1 MGAFRDFF
9 TGLFGKIKEIPDK
22 ISELI
27 VKMDFI
33 VVFLGDIKEGITD
46 FFDRVKGIAFE
57 GRKLNR
63 LYPLQWC
70 KTVACLDGH
79 WSKMPEDLR
88 SDPELKELYDTK
100 REELKAEGMDTAA
113 SLAGGLVGKGVQW
126 GVNAITTAA
135 LENIQPVIDD
145 FFEGYKGDP
154 NDKVIVDKLAASG
167 EFGLNAVVGFM
178 LGHFLS
184 PVISTSLAPA
194 WEGMGQVAWKALP
207 VKLADPGT
215 LIRLK
220 YRGLISDEVFREQL
234 KKQGVGDE
242 VRKLYEDG
250 YLYYPSPA
258 ELVNWQ
264 AKEVFEPAMITK
276 YGLDAELGGLERD
289 AFYKAGMNDE
299 QITNF
304 WRAHWEHPAWT
315 AIVEMLHRGQMTEA
329 DVRDWFRLVEIP
341 PFWRDK
347 MINVSWAVPT
357 RVDVRRFWDMRTIT
371 EARLREIYEHR
382 GYHGKDLDDYVLW
395 TKVYTEFPSLMARYK
410 NGWVTTGEVESE
422 LVRLG
427 MPADRAKT
435 MIEEKIKKEAAG
447 RTTKERDL
455 TKAEIVKGV
464 KKEVIT
470 LDQGQELLEDMG
482 YDADEAE
489 YILAINI
496 EAAKGSP
503 EMFWEFKKLTELEK
517 LAEGREGK
525 RVPETLIEAEKK
537 YRKHPERADLEL
549 EYREEMT
556 KWEEEE

>member
-9 TGLFGKIKEIPDK
+9 TGLFGKITEIPDK
-22 ISELI
+22 IGELI
-27 VKMDFI
+27 AKMDFI
-33 VVFLGDIKEGITD
+33 VVFVTERKEDVID
-46 FFDRVKGIAFE
+46 FFAKIKDYWYEARKWNRVF
-57 GRKLNR
+57 
-63 LYPLQWC
+63 PLEAC
-70 KTVACLDGH
+70 KTVACLDGR
-79 WSKMPEDLR
+79 WSKMPGDLR
-88 SDPELKELYDTK
+88 ADLEVKETYDTK

-113 SLAGGLVGKGVQW
+113 SLAGGLVGKGVKW

-135 LENIQPVIDD
+135 LKNIQPVIDD

-194 WEGMGQVAWKALP
+194 WEGMGQVAWKTLP

-220 YRGLISDEVFREQL
+220 YRGLISDDVYIEQL

-242 VRKLYEDG
+242 VRKLYEDVH
-250 YLYYPSPA
+250 LFYPSPA

-264 AKEVFEPAMITK
+264 AKEVFEPGMISK
-276 YGLDAELGGLERD
+276 YGLDAELEGVERD

-299 QITNF
+299 QIRNF

-347 MINVSWAVPT
+347 MINVSWVVPT

-371 EARLREIYEHR
+371 EERLREVYEHR

-410 NGWVTTGEVESE
+410 NGWVTTSEVESE

-455 TKAEIVKGV
+455 TKAEIVNGV

-470 LDQGQELLEDMG
+470 IDQGKELLEDMG
-482 YDADEAE
+482 YDPDEAE
-489 YILAINI
+489 FILAINI
-496 EAAKGSP
+496 EAASGSP
-503 EMFWEFKKLTELEK
+503 ELFWEFKKLTELEK
-517 LAEGREGK
+517 LAEGRKGK

-537 YRKHPERADLEL
+537 YRKHPEQTDLEL
-549 EYREEMT
+549 EYREEMA

>member
-9 TGLFGKIKEIPDK
+9 TGLFGKIADIPDK
-22 ISELI
+22 IGELI

-46 FFDRVKGIAFE
+46 FFDRVPNLFE
-57 GRKLNR
+57 YIDIITHVRVLEG
-63 LYPLQWC
+63 C
-70 KTVACLDGH
+70 KTVAGLDRT
-79 WSKMPEDLR
+79 WAKFPDRSRNLPEV
-88 SDPELKELYDTK
+88 KETYDTK
-100 REELKAEGMDTAA
+100 RAELEAEGMDTAA
-113 SLAGGLVGKGVQW
+113 SLAGGFVGRGVKW

-135 LENIQPVIDD
+135 LENIQPVMDD
-145 FFEGYKGDP
+145 FFEAYKIGAAEKDQI
-154 NDKVIVDKLAASG
+154 NKLAASG

-184 PVISTSLAPA
+184 PVLSTSLAPA
-194 WEGMGQVAWKALP
+194 WEGMAQVAWQTLP

-220 YRGLISDEVFREQL
+220 YRGLISDELFKEQL

-250 YLYYPSPA
+250 YLYYPGPA

-264 AKEVFEPAMITK
+264 AKEVFEPTMITK
-276 YGLDAELGGLERD
+276 YGLDAELGGVERD

-315 AIVEMLHRGQMTEA
+315 AIVEMLHRGQMTED

-347 MINVSWAVPT
+347 MINVSWVVPT

-371 EARLREIYEHR
+371 EDRLRELYEHR

-464 KKEVIT
+464 KKGVIT

-489 YILAINI
+489 YIMLINI
-496 EAAKGSP
+496 EAEKGSP
-503 EMFWEFKKLTELEK
+503 EMFWEFKKITELEK
-517 LAEGREGK
+517 LAEGRKGK

-537 YRKHPERADLEL
+537 YRKHPERTDLET
-549 EYREEMT
+549 EYREEMQ